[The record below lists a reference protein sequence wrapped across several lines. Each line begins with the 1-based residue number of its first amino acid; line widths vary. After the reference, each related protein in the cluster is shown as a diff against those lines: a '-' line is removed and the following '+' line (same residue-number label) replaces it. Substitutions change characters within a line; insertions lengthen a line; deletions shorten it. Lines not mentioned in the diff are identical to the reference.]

1 MTQGAMSLFDI
12 CPDIEG
18 LIQDELN
25 ILLKFREAT
34 KEFKLRLKLNN
45 KSMKK
50 YKEKHGSCNNVS
62 RMIIHTLFPYCGD
75 KLSSSAEERRIKH
88 KTENADIH
96 GFKWSGILIITWGDH
111 FKRWGNY
118 ESSPT
123 HDDLNHK
130 LEELGYKKFKS
141 KKKQQKINLLLKH

>member
-1 MTQGAMSLFDI
+1 MSLFDI

-50 YKEKHGSCNNVS
+50 YKDVHRSCNSVS
-62 RMIIHTLFPYCGD
+62 RIIIHSLFPYYGARCGPFREMSEL
-75 KLSSSAEERRIKH
+75 KY

-96 GFKWSGILIITWGDH
+96 GFKWSGIIIYSGWPEPAEQWGY
-111 FKRWGNY
+111 N
-118 ESSPT
+118 SPT
-123 HDDLNHK
+123 HDDLNDK
-130 LEELGYKKFKS
+130 LQELGYKKFKS
-141 KKKQQKINLLLKH
+141 KKKQHKINLLLKH

>member
-1 MTQGAMSLFDI
+1 MNQGAMSVFDL

-45 KSMKK
+45 KSIKK
-50 YKEKHGSCNNVS
+50 YKEKGSCLNCTS
-62 RMIIHTLFPYCGD
+62 RIIIHTLFPYCGD
-75 KLSSSAEERRIKH
+75 KLTSFDERKIKY
-88 KTENADIH
+88 KTETADIY
-96 GFKWSGILIITWGDH
+96 GFKWSGIFTFNWGEDRD
-111 FKRWGNY
+111 RWGY
-118 ESSPT
+118 GETAPT
-123 HDDLNHK
+123 HDDLNDK